1 MAEKPTI
8 GFIGLGIMGTPAAK
22 NLVDAGYD
30 LVVNDL
36 REERVEALAAYGAE
50 SAPTPAAVAEA
61 ADVVI
66 TFLPEGKH
74 VKAVALGEGGL
85 IEGADEDLVY
95 VDMGTVGPAAI
106 REVGEE
112 LATVGVHTIDAPVSG
127 SERGAKAGSLRLMV
141 GSDEPIPEAVA
152 AMFDVVGGQV
162 VQIGGLGAG
171 QVAKVCNN
179 MIGAAS
185 TVALSEA
192 LVFAEKAGVSKE
204 KLVEGMKGA
213 TGQTWILDNRAEEM
227 IAHDFEPGFFG
238 SYHYK
243 DLRIGINDAQAYGVP
258 VPLSQVNHELYKTLE
273 ETGRGDLDT
282 SAVLTV
288 LEDMAG
294 LETDV

>member
-1 MAEKPTI
+1 MASTPTV
-8 GFIGLGIMGTPAAK
+8 GFIGLGIMGSPVAK
-22 NLVDAGYD
+22 NLIDAGYD
-30 LVVNDL
+30 LVVNDV
-36 REERVEALAAYGAE
+36 RAERVRALVDYGTE
-50 SAPTPAAVAEA
+50 SAATPADVAA
-61 ADVVI
+61 ASDVVV
-66 TFLPEGKH
+66 TFLPEGTH
-74 VKAVALGEGGL
+74 VREVALGEDGL
-85 IEGADEDLVY
+85 VDGAEAGLVY
-95 VDMGTVGPAAI
+95 VDMSTIGPATI
-106 REVGEE
+106 REVGAE
-112 LATVGVHTIDAPVSG
+112 LDAVGVHTIDAPVSG